1 MRACRL
7 KKKYKKKLSAKLLE
21 EYEQTQIFKTKLI
34 SNKKFKAN
42 RKYCQKAFECS
53 RSIWNICN
61 TSWLLSIRYI
71 YLLLL
76 KWLIDTMTV
85 DSKEKI
91 EILKKIFFSKLPNA
105 RLDNIEN
112 LTYQETLETPA
123 IIDQGIIT
131 ANSKSGSDKSS
142 WSNEMPNRVLKYIEQ
157 LINLYFNQ
165 IFNSNLYLVYYPRH
179 F

>member
-1 MRACRL
+1 
-7 KKKYKKKLSAKLLE
+7 
-21 EYEQTQIFKTKLI
+21 
-34 SNKKFKAN
+34 
-42 RKYCQKAFECS
+42 
-53 RSIWNICN
+53 
-61 TSWLLSIRYI
+61 
-71 YLLLL
+71 
-76 KWLIDTMTV
+76 MTV

-142 WSNEMPNRVLKYIEQ
+142 
-157 LINLYFNQ
+157 
-165 IFNSNLYLVYYPRH
+165 
-179 F
+179 